1 MAKFLTHES
10 IAAGAWNRNHCT
22 ATDSQQSWQEVL
34 CNTDQILHLTID
46 RMSRDW
52 SNLAPKM
59 RKAYSLKDV
68 ETCQCL
74 IGFDL
79 GEMSYKSLASL
90 LAYCLVEENYQRS
103 CAMFLRCM
111 SRFESDYPRD
121 FVEKERDRIR
131 RSLLGK
137 HVINTIL
144 PD

>member
-34 CNTDQILHLTID
+34 CNTDQILHLAID

-68 ETCQCL
+68 ETCARLGLILVKCL
-74 IGFDL
+74 
-79 GEMSYKSLASL
+79 ARL
-90 LAYCLVEENYQRS
+90 LLHC
-103 CAMFLRCM
+103 
-111 SRFESDYPRD
+111 
-121 FVEKERDRIR
+121 
-131 RSLLGK
+131 
-137 HVINTIL
+137 
-144 PD
+144 